1 MADQSHRNILAQGVE
16 TWNSWRA
23 RNPSVTP
30 DLHGAILHR
39 ADLRGVNLRGARLS
53 FAQPAWAD
61 LRWVDLRGAE
71 LSEAIMPDVSRHP

>member
-1 MADQSHRNILAQGVE
+1 MANQSHRNILEEGVE

-30 DLHGAILHR
+30 DLHGAILHQ

-53 FAQPAWAD
+53 FAQLAWA
-61 LRWVDLRGAE
+61 DLRGAE

>member
-1 MADQSHRNILAQGVE
+1 MANQSHRNILEEGVE

-30 DLHGAILHR
+30 PLHGAILHR
-39 ADLRGVNLRGARLS
+39 ADLRGARLS
-53 FAQPAWAD
+53 FAQLAWAD